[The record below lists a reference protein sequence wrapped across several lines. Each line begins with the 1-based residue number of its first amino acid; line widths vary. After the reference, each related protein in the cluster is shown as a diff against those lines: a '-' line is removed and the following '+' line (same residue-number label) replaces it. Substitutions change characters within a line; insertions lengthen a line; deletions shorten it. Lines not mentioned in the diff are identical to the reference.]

1 MGLTL
6 FLSILKLFS
15 VMKNI
20 SKEDYL
26 STIYRHRNNE
36 GGIKAT
42 QLAEQLEI
50 SNAAVT
56 DMMKKLSR
64 DGLVNYAR
72 YKGIK
77 LSKQGESYAR
87 NMIRRHRIWEL
98 FLQRIVGMPWDKVHD
113 EAEQLEHSSSDELI
127 NRLEEMLEYPQFDPH
142 GDPIPDKNGMLPK
155 QKKMIPLSMI
165 KTGEMVEVVRVNDFD
180 NDFLNYLSGIGIKLN
195 KKLIIKDVLNFDK
208 SMLIE
213 IDGSEINISNT
224 IAANIFVVRENN

>member
-1 MGLTL
+1 ME
-6 FLSILKLFS
+6 
-15 VMKNI
+15 NI

-26 STIYRHRNNE
+26 TTIYRHRTND

-42 QLAEQLEI
+42 MVAERLDI

-64 DGLVNYAR
+64 DGFVEYKR
-72 YKGIK
+72 YKDIK
-77 LSKQGESYAR
+77 LTNEGEAYAR

-127 NRLEEMLEYPQFDPH
+127 NRLEEILDYPQFDPH

-155 QKKMIPLSMI
+155 QKKTIPLSMI
-165 KTGEMVEVVRVNDFD
+165 ETGEMVEVVRVNDFD
-180 NDFLNYLSGIGIKLN
+180 NGFLNYLSEIGLELN
-195 KKLIIKDVLNFDK
+195 KKLLVKNILDFDK
-208 SMLIE
+208 SMLIS
-213 IDGSEINISNT
+213 IDKNEMNISNT

>member
-1 MGLTL
+1 MTL
-6 FLSILKLFS
+6 FLSMLKLAFN
-15 VMKNI
+15 MRNI

-26 STIYRHRNNE
+26 STIYRHRNND

-42 QLAEQLEI
+42 QLAEQLEV

-56 DMMKKLSR
+56 DMMKRLSR

-77 LSKQGESYAR
+77 LTKQGESYAR

-113 EAEQLEHSSSDELI
+113 EAEQLEHSSTDELI
-127 NRLEEMLEYPQFDPH
+127 NRLEEILEYPQFDPH
-142 GDPIPDKNGMLPK
+142 GDPIPDKNGILPT

-165 KTGEMVEVVRVNDFD
+165 ETGEVVEVIRVNDFD
-180 NDFLNYLSGIGIKLN
+180 NGFLNYLSKIGLELK
-195 KKLIIKDVLNFDK
+195 KKLLVKNIFDFDK
-208 SMLIE
+208 SMLIS
-213 IDGSEINISNT
+213 IDKNEMNISNT

>member
-1 MGLTL
+1 
-6 FLSILKLFS
+6 
-15 VMKNI
+15 MKNI

-26 STIYRHRNNE
+26 STIYRHRNSE

-77 LSKQGESYAR
+77 LTGQGESYAR

-113 EAEQLEHSSSDELI
+113 EAENLEHSSSDELV
-127 NRLEEMLEYPQFDPH
+127 NRLEEMLDYPKFDPH

-165 KTGEMVEVVRVNDFD
+165 KTGEKVEVVRVNDFD

-208 SMLIE
+208 SMFIE

>member
-1 MGLTL
+1 
-6 FLSILKLFS
+6 
-15 VMKNI
+15 MKNI

-26 STIYRHRNNE
+26 TTIYRHRNSE

-127 NRLEEMLEYPQFDPH
+127 NRLEEILEYPQFDPH
-142 GDPIPDKNGMLPK
+142 GDPIPDKNGMLPTH
-155 QKKMIPLSMI
+155 KKMIPLSMI
-165 KTGEMVEVVRVNDFD
+165 ETGEKVEVVRVNDFD

-224 IAANIFVVRENN
+224 IAANIFVVRANNQ

>member
-1 MGLTL
+1 MALTL

-64 DGLVNYAR
+64 DGLVNYTR

-77 LSKQGESYAR
+77 LTGQGESYAR
-87 NMIRRHRIWEL
+87 NMVRRHRIWEL

-113 EAEQLEHSSSDELI
+113 EAEHLEHSSSDELI
-127 NRLEEMLEYPQFDPH
+127 NRLEEMLDYPKFDPH

-155 QKKMIPLSMI
+155 QKKMIPLSSI
-165 KTGEMVEVVRVNDFD
+165 ETGEMVEVVRVNDFD
-180 NDFLNYLSGIGIKLN
+180 HSFLNYLSEIGLELN
-195 KKLIIKDVLNFDK
+195 KKLLVKNILDFDK

-224 IAANIFVVRENN
+224 IAANIFVVRDNN

>member
-1 MGLTL
+1 
-6 FLSILKLFS
+6 
-15 VMKNI
+15 MKNI

-26 STIYRHRNNE
+26 STIYRHRNSE

-50 SNAAVT
+50 SSAAVT

-64 DGLVNYAR
+64 DGLVNYER

-113 EAEQLEHSSSDELI
+113 EAEQLEHSSSDELV

-142 GDPIPDKNGMLPK
+142 GDPIPDKNGMLPQ

-195 KKLIIKDVLNFDK
+195 KKLKIKNVLNFDK

-224 IAANIFVVRENN
+224 IAANIFVIRQNN

>member
-77 LSKQGESYAR
+77 LTGQGESYAR
-87 NMIRRHRIWEL
+87 NMVRRHRIWEL

-113 EAEQLEHSSSDELI
+113 EAENLEHSSSDELV
-127 NRLEEMLEYPQFDPH
+127 NRLEEMLDYPQFDPH

-224 IAANIFVVRENN
+224 IAANIFVVRQNN